1 MTKMIIKDLVTRAPI
16 TIDGNSSIVDAC
28 RLMKKESVGSLL
40 VLMDGV
46 ARGIVTERDVVYAI
60 ADGVPLTK
68 RVSSIM
74 SSNLVTVDSTTD
86 VSDAALIMTSR
97 KIRHLAV
104 VEGGKII
111 GVISLRDVA
120 RALGLV
126 TADLSV
132 W

>member
-16 TIDGNSSIVDAC
+16 SIDGNSSIVDAC

-40 VLMDGV
+40 VLIDSV

-60 ADGVPLTK
+60 ADGVPLTEK
-68 RVSSIM
+68 VLSIM

-86 VSDAALIMTSR
+86 VSDVALIMTSR

>member
-1 MTKMIIKDLVTRAPI
+1 MTKIVVKDLIARPPI
-16 TIDGNSSIVDAC
+16 IIDGNNSIADAC
-28 RLMKKESVGSLL
+28 KLMKKESVGSLL
-40 VLMDGV
+40 VLLDGV
-46 ARGIVTERDVVYAI
+46 AKGIVTERDVVYAI
-60 ADGVPLTK
+60 ADGVPLTEK
-68 RVSSIM
+68 VSKIM
-74 SSNLVTVDSTTD
+74 SSNLVTVDSSTD

-104 VEGGKII
+104 VEDGKII